1 MAALHTKGP
10 SAPHP
15 KVLHPVSRL
24 GSPKALSVC
33 GTSNGVRGGDPHSLK
48 VLNRKENILDKSL
61 GPITSQQLNNWETL
75 DHWANLGKSEKNSR
89 ERERKEEEEGEVYH
103 PDAAQIHLQ
112 AEELEYQL
120 FDKLNSGGFYRLKS
134 LFWSSDPEARGRVKR
149 DALLVILTTFMGRY
163 ISERLFQDLLQRLH
177 LGEQRVITFDGF
189 YDRFKK
195 EENRDPPEWLDPH
208 RRKHKATVKAAHH
221 VHLELKDLANNR
233 HFELARHFSKDAL
246 NASEFRAVLSKL
258 GLEMTEREFPKLWN
272 RYVGDGAQTL
282 GMEELMSRL
291 GDQDLKLQEKQ
302 PSPLLTALEKVSGTE
317 KAQPPKT
324 SRAAL
329 SNAGKERKLSLNIEK
344 WLKEK
349 FREGARAMMAQFLL
363 YDPQKTGKVNKEEF
377 LAVLEKFQL
386 QLSSDQLGH
395 FLARCGL
402 DEAPT
407 DVNYLQ
413 FLQTVQ
419 SRHRNGTANQAA
431 LHRGRKANSLRSQG
445 TFVALEEKLEKIFHS
460 DFNVLLSSFQCAD
473 SKKQKSISQRDFRAI
488 LQERFSIQ
496 ITDEDFKCLLEKLPV
511 DPHGGIKYLD
521 FMDTFDCS
529 RSLSLCDEAKT
540 VVTETSRKPKAT
552 KQTGDHKERS
562 VEQLA
567 ELIKQ
572 QVRTNYG
579 SIEAAF
585 SQMDGMNSR
594 RLSAEGMYQLLKSCD
609 IRPQISREEAGK
621 LLKTLIL
628 NQDQTL
634 DFYQFIRHFGF
645 SIKSSCFPNAKI
657 CPPVA
662 GDGDFWIRSR
672 KLNSDT
678 KIIANILQS
687 KVEFLLDD
695 VRAKFK
701 ELDPLSTGCVTRE
714 EFVDFL
720 QDLNPDLTQYQCDT
734 FADKFSTGQNRVS
747 YVQFL
752 QPYQSG
758 RSSFKQNQSEVPK
771 REEKGKSKDET
782 VQQGLMSLTSVLRQK
797 LSSVHWRNLH
807 QACQKLDRNGTGLLH
822 LRDFRSVLRL
832 CNIVLDEDEIFR
844 IMSHYDKDL
853 AGKLDYNR
861 LLSDHKRSN

>member
-529 RSLSLCDEAKT
+529 SRSLSLCDEAKT

-562 VEQLA
+562 VEQ
-567 ELIKQ
+567 
-572 QVRTNYG
+572 
-579 SIEAAF
+579 
-585 SQMDGMNSR
+585 
-594 RLSAEGMYQLLKSCD
+594 
-609 IRPQISREEAGK
+609 
-621 LLKTLIL
+621 
-628 NQDQTL
+628 
-634 DFYQFIRHFGF
+634 
-645 SIKSSCFPNAKI
+645 
-657 CPPVA
+657 
-662 GDGDFWIRSR
+662 
-672 KLNSDT
+672 
-678 KIIANILQS
+678 
-687 KVEFLLDD
+687 VEFLLDD